1 MAALNESDL
10 RLFIDSVSRYFTVT
24 SRTPPQIAAA
34 YLGTEALATHDFN
47 GIVSFTGR
55 FSGQVIVSLPA
66 MALRELLL
74 LQQETDLSEPNLLDA
89 VGEIANTL
97 AGNARQ
103 ALGSGLEI
111 SVPLTLRGPGAG
123 ASVCHRLPVEH
134 LPGPG
139 LRGPRPA
146 RLSTGEAKGDSPAW
160 RLRGEAPASVD
171 ALVFLSPQ

>member
-10 RLFIDSVSRYFTVT
+10 RLFVDSVTRYFAVT

-34 YLGTEALATHDFN
+34 YLGTDTLATHDFN
-47 GIVSFTGR
+47 GIVSFSGR

-74 LQQETDLSEPNLLDA
+74 LQQETDLSDPNLLDA

-103 ALGSGLEI
+103 ALGSGLEV
-111 SVPLTLRGPGAG
+111 SVPTTLRGRTGRQARVRAHPYVIAF
-123 ASVCHRLPVEH
+123 RWNTY
-134 LPGPG
+134 PG
-139 LRGPRPA
+139 LVCVDLD
-146 RLSTGEAKGDSPAW
+146 RLA
-160 RLRGEAPASVD
+160 
-171 ALVFLSPQ
+171 